1 MSAAK
6 SGQSVPHQYPATPS
20 VTAKSPEGIA
30 RVKAHPWRAFNPG
43 WLSSDYQHGQRVI
56 PGHARIVRR

>member
-1 MSAAK
+1 MTTDRNDEERSMTTEKAK
-6 SGQSVPHQYPATPS
+6 KP
-20 VTAKSPEGIA
+20 
-30 RVKAHPWRAFNPG
+30 KAPKTHPWRAFNPG

>member
-1 MSAAK
+1 MNATERAIRP
-6 SGQSVPHQYPATPS
+6 QHAVSVA
-20 VTAKSPEGIA
+20 SPERVA
-30 RVKAHPWRAFNPG
+30 RVKSHPWRASTPG

>member
-6 SGQSVPHQYPATPS
+6 SGHTAPHQYRATPS
-20 VTAKSPEGIA
+20 VNVESPA
-30 RVKAHPWRAFNPG
+30 RVAPAKAHPWRAFNPG

-56 PGHARIVRR
+56 PSHARIVRR

>member
-1 MSAAK
+1 MNAAK
-6 SGQSVPHQYPATPS
+6 SGRTVPYQHSAMPSMNAESPAP
-20 VTAKSPEGIA
+20 VA
-30 RVKAHPWRAFNPG
+30 RVKTHPWRAFTPG